1 MKDLYNNIEVVSVL
15 DPIAVTATA
24 TYSDID
30 LAGFN
35 SALLVL
41 NCGLEAGGD
50 GLGATNKIVF
60 TLYDSADGDTYA
72 PVETDDMLNLT
83 VTNGVVLTIDAVGE
97 DNSIYKL
104 GYVGGKRY
112 LELVMTVTGTVS
124 MPLSIEC
131 IKGHPENAPVA

>member
-15 DPIAVTATA
+15 DPISVTANA

-35 SALLVL
+35 SACLLISV
-41 NCGLEAGGD
+41 GLDANFD
-50 GLGATNKIVF
+50 DSNKWVF
-60 TLYDSADGDTYA
+60 TLKHGDDGTTYA
-72 PVETDDMLNLT
+72 NVETDDMLDLT
-83 VTNGVVLTIDAVGE
+83 VASGVVLTIDAATK
-97 DNSIYKL
+97 DNTLYKI

-112 LELVMTVTGTVS
+112 LELTCTETGTIEA
-124 MPLSIEC
+124 PLSIVL

>member
-24 TYSDID
+24 TYADID

-41 NCGLEAGGD
+41 NCGLEAGGS
-50 GLGATNKIVF
+50 GLKAANNIVF

-72 PVETDDMLNLT
+72 LVETDDMLNLT